1 VSSSTHVQESLLE
14 TFEPSIDWGN
24 ELGASLKWIA
34 LWWCGSVVAV
44 LVVCV
49 LLALFTTWGRQFWR
63 VSGGYF
69 KGAASLPV
77 WGLFLVLILS
87 VIAGVRLDVLL
98 SYYGNDLYSA
108 LQIAFQGAGSGNEV
122 VKQSGIQ
129 GFWYSLVVFA
139 ILATIHVA
147 RSMLDIYLMQRFII
161 SWRIWLTDHLTGDW
175 LDHRAYYRG
184 RFIEDTIDNPDQR
197 IQMDVDVFTTGYG
210 QTPNIPSYGTNT
222 PLLFGA
228 LSSVVSTISFAII
241 LWGLSGPV
249 TLPLVDYTLPKAL
262 FWIAIVYVLIATV
275 VAFWIGRPLIRL
287 SFRNER
293 FNAAFRYAL
302 VRLRDA
308 AEAVSFYRGE
318 IAERVQLRARFGETI
333 GNYRS
338 YVARTI
344 GFTGWNL
351 TMSQAINPLPLI
363 VQAPRLFAGTIS
375 FGDVMQSSTAFG
387 SVHDGLSY
395 FRNAYNDF
403 AAYRASIMRLHG
415 MVIANEKAR
424 GLPVLATEN
433 CVDGTVSLRNVEVRT
448 PSGDR
453 LVNPLDLHLDPG
465 DTMVIT
471 GSSGAGKT
479 TLLRSLAQLWP
490 YTTGWMKCPLE
501 KTMFLSQ
508 LPYVPLGDLRAVVS
522 YPSEPG
528 EISDAE
534 LQAVLGKVAL
544 GHLVIR
550 LNELQDWAKV
560 LSPGE
565 QQRIAFA
572 RVILHKPQAVFMDEA
587 TSALDEGL
595 EYTMYQLLKRELPQ
609 TIVVSVSHRPTV
621 EQHHEQHLELLGGG
635 EWRIGRVEGGEPVPV

>member
-1 VSSSTHVQESLLE
+1 MG
-14 TFEPSIDWGN
+14 P
-24 ELGASLKWIA
+24 
-34 LWWCGSVVAV
+34 
-44 LVVCV
+44 
-49 LLALFTTWGRQFWR
+49 QFWR
-63 VSGGYF
+63 VTGGYF
-69 KGAASLPV
+69 KGTESVPV
-77 WGLFLVLILS
+77 WGLFCVLMLS
-87 VIAGVRLDVLL
+87 VVAGVRIDVLL
-98 SYYGNDLYSA
+98 SYYSNDLYSA
-108 LQIAFQGAGSGNEV
+108 LQIAFQGAGSGDEA
-122 VKQSGIQ
+122 VKQSGVQ
-129 GFWYSLVVFA
+129 GFWYSLVIFA
-139 ILATIHVA
+139 ILATIHVV
-147 RSMLDIYLMQRFII
+147 RTMLDIYLMQRFII
-161 SWRIWLTDHLTGDW
+161 SWRVWLTERLTGDW
-175 LDHRAYYRG
+175 MDHRAYYRG
-184 RFIEDTIDNPDQR
+184 RFIDQTIDNPDQR
-197 IQMDVDVFTTGYG
+197 IQQDVDIFTTGFG
-210 QTPNIPSYGTNT
+210 QTVNIPSYGTNT
-222 PLLFGA
+222 PLIFGA
-228 LSSVVSTISFAII
+228 VSSIVSVVSFAAI
-241 LWGLSGPV
+241 LWNLSGPV
-249 TLPLVDYTLPKAL
+249 TLLGYTLPKAL
-262 FWIAIVYVLIATV
+262 FWIALAYVIIATI
-275 VAFWIGRPLIRL
+275 VAFWIGRPLIQL

-318 IAERVQLRARFGETI
+318 LAERVQLRARFAETI
-333 GNYRS
+333 ANYRR

-363 VQAPRLFAGTIS
+363 VQAPRLFAAQIS

-403 AAYRASIMRLHG
+403 AAYRAAIIRLHG
-415 MVIANEKAR
+415 MVIANEMAR
-424 GLPVLATEN
+424 GLPVLDTEN
-433 CVDGTVSLRNVEVRT
+433 CTDGTVSLTKVEVST
-448 PSGDR
+448 PNGDV

-471 GSSGAGKT
+471 GQSGAGKT

-490 YTTGWMKCPLE
+490 YTTGKMKCPLE

-528 EISDAE
+528 DIPDVD
-534 LQAVLGKVAL
+534 LQEMLAKVAL

-550 LNELQDWAKV
+550 LNEVQDWAKV

-572 RVILHKPQAVFMDEA
+572 RVLLHKPQAVFMDEA

-595 EYTMYQLLKRELPQ
+595 EFTLYQLLRRELPN

-635 EWRIGRVEGGEPVPV
+635 EWRLGRVEGGEPVPV

>member
-1 VSSSTHVQESLLE
+1 LE

-24 ELGASLKWIA
+24 ELVPSLVWIA
-34 LWWCGSVVAV
+34 KAWSISTVCV
-44 LVVCV
+44 LIICV
-49 LLALFTTWGRQFWR
+49 LLARFTVWGRQFWR
-63 VSGGYF
+63 VTEGYF
-69 KGAASLPV
+69 KGPQSVPV
-77 WGLFLVLILS
+77 WAMFCVLMLS

-108 LQIAFQGAGSGNEV
+108 LQIAFQGAGAGDEA

-129 GFWYSLVVFA
+129 GFWFSLLVFA

-147 RSMLDIYLMQRFII
+147 RTMLDIYLMQRFMI
-161 SWRIWLTDHLTGDW
+161 SWRVWLTDHLTSDW

-184 RFIEDTIDNPDQR
+184 RFIDQTIDNPDQR
-197 IQMDVDVFTTGYG
+197 IEQDVDVFTTGYG
-210 QTPNIPSYGTNT
+210 QTRNIPSYGTTT

-228 LSSVVSTISFAII
+228 VSSIVSVFSFAVI
-241 LWGLSGPV
+241 LWNLSGPL
-249 TLPLVDYTLPKAL
+249 TLPLVGTVPRAL

-275 VAFWIGRPLIRL
+275 IAFWIGRPLIRL

-318 IAERVQLRARFGETI
+318 LAERVQLRARFDETI
-333 GNYRS
+333 GNYRR

-363 VQAPRLFAGTIS
+363 VQAPRLFANQIS

-403 AAYRASIMRLHG
+403 AAYRAAIMRLYG

-424 GLPVLATEN
+424 DLPVLATEN

-453 LVNPLDLHLDPG
+453 LVNPLNLHLGPG

-471 GSSGAGKT
+471 GSSGTGKT

-522 YPSEPG
+522 YPSQPG
-528 EISDAE
+528 QIPDTE
-534 LQAVLGKVAL
+534 LQRALAKVAL

-565 QQRIAFA
+565 QQRVAFA
-572 RVILHKPQAVFMDEA
+572 RVLLHKPQAVFMDEA

-595 EYTMYQLLKRELPQ
+595 EFTLYQLLRRELPN

-635 EWRIGRVEGGEPVPV
+635 EWRLGRVQGDEPVRV

>member
-1 VSSSTHVQESLLE
+1 ME
-14 TFEPSIDWGN
+14 TFTPSIDWGN
-24 ELGASLKWIA
+24 ELVPSLVWIA
-34 LWWCGSVVAV
+34 KAWTISMICV
-44 LVVCV
+44 LIVCV
-49 LLALFTTWGRQFWR
+49 LLARFTVWGRQFWR
-63 VSGGYF
+63 VTEGYF
-69 KGAASLPV
+69 KGSESVPV
-77 WGLFLVLILS
+77 WAMFGVLMLS
-87 VIAGVRLDVLL
+87 VVAGVRLDVLL

-108 LQIAFQGAGSGNEV
+108 LQIAFQGAGSGNEA
-122 VKQSGIQ
+122 VKQSGVE
-129 GFWYSLVVFA
+129 GFWYSLLVFA
-139 ILATIHVA
+139 VLATIHVV
-147 RSMLDIYLMQRFII
+147 RTMLDIYLMQRFII
-161 SWRIWLTDHLTGDW
+161 AWRVWLTENLTGDW
-175 LDHRAYYRG
+175 MDHRAYYRG
-184 RFIEDTIDNPDQR
+184 RFIDQTIDNPDQR
-197 IQMDVDVFTTGYG
+197 IQQDIDIFTTGYG
-210 QTPNIPSYGTNT
+210 QTVNIPSYGTNT
-222 PLLFGA
+222 PLIFGA
-228 LSSVVSTISFAII
+228 VSSIVSVISFAAI
-241 LWGLSGPV
+241 LWNLSGPV
-249 TLPLVDYTLPKAL
+249 TLLGYTMPKAL
-262 FWIAIVYVLIATV
+262 FWIALIYVIIATV
-275 VAFWIGRPLIRL
+275 VAFWIGRPLIQL

-318 IAERVQLRARFGETI
+318 RAERVQLRARFGETI
-333 GNYRS
+333 ANYRR

-351 TMSQAINPLPLI
+351 TVSQAINPLPLL
-363 VQAPRLFAGTIS
+363 VQAPRLFAAQIS

-403 AAYRASIMRLHG
+403 AAYRAAIIRLYG
-415 MVIANEKAR
+415 MVIANEMAR
-424 GLPVLATEN
+424 GLPVLDTEN
-433 CVDGTVSLRNVEVRT
+433 CTDGTVSLTDVEVST
-448 PSGDR
+448 PNGDV

-465 DTMVIT
+465 DSMVIT
-471 GSSGAGKT
+471 GVSGAGKT

-490 YTTGWMKCPLE
+490 YTTGKMKCPLE

-528 EISDAE
+528 DIGDSD
-534 LQAVLGKVAL
+534 LQEVLAKVAL

-550 LNELQDWAKV
+550 LSEVQDWAKV

-572 RVILHKPQAVFMDEA
+572 RVLLHKPQAVFMDEA

-595 EYTMYQLLKRELPQ
+595 EFTLYQLLRRELPN

-621 EQHHEQHLELLGGG
+621 EQHHERHLELLGGG
-635 EWRIGRVEGGEPVPV
+635 EWRLGRVEGDEPVPV